1 MHCGVLNFLVV
12 TSYLSLNRQ
21 NKMPIIV
28 CPPAPTGSKVSQG
41 SLLEIIHLG
50 LLTKGTEKALRP
62 VVFWFWIVYVDFDV
76 PNCRQGSPEI
86 NQFISNTFG
95 FSLWD

>member
-1 MHCGVLNFLVV
+1 MGEYGVLNFLVV

-50 LLTKGTEKALRP
+50 LLTKGGGRDRKGVNGLWTS
-62 VVFWFWIVYVDFDV
+62 
-76 PNCRQGSPEI
+76 G
-86 NQFISNTFG
+86 FG
-95 FSLWD
+95 

>member
-1 MHCGVLNFLVV
+1 
-12 TSYLSLNRQ
+12 
-21 NKMPIIV
+21 MPIIV

-50 LLTKGTEKALRP
+50 LLTKGTEKALMARG
-62 VVFWFWIVYVDFDV
+62 FWFWIAYVDFDV
-76 PNCRQGSPEI
+76 PNHKQGSPEI

-95 FSLWD
+95 FSRWD